1 MKLDQEGII
10 KIIESVFKQSRGSIE
25 LETPLD
31 DFAKDSMDVVE
42 FIAILK
48 NKHSV
53 IIEPSEVA
61 KLSNVKEIVDYILE
75 HQ

>member
-1 MKLDQEGII
+1 MKLNQEEII
-10 KIIESVFKQSRGSIE
+10 KIIESVFKQNKGSIK
-25 LETPLD
+25 LETSLD

-48 NKHSV
+48 NKHRV
-53 IIEPSEVA
+53 IIEPTEVA
-61 KLSNVKEIVDYILE
+61 RLSNVKEIVDYILE